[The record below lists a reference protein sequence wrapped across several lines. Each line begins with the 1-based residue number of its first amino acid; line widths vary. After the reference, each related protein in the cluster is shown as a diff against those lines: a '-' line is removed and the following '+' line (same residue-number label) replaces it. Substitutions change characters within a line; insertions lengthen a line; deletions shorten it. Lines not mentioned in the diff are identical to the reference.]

1 MDRTQTS
8 GLVVS
13 GLAQVALGALT
24 GIPYA
29 IATYKP
35 ELLSTLRVRAPH
47 RVRQL
52 HLDLVMMGGLVT
64 ATGAAVPRIPRVVAV
79 ALAVGCWTNALAFAP
94 PAIKPSIENAPAF
107 VRWSPP
113 RSCPHPPAGPRSPR
127 SRRADGARPRAG
139 GAGIGRRYE
148 PSRPRW
154 WERASVDPQAP
165 LRRADQAEAG
175 ARARADARLVLISA
189 RASCP
194 RKGLGDAVAGLAR

>member
-64 ATGAAVPRIPRVVAV
+64 ATGAAVPRIPRVVAIP
-79 ALAVGCWTNALAFAP
+79 LAVGCWTNALAFAP
-94 PAIKPSIENAPAF
+94 PAIKPAIEYSPAF
-107 VRWSPP
+107 
-113 RSCPHPPAGPRSPR
+113 
-127 SRRADGARPRAG
+127 RALVA
-139 GAGIGRRYE
+139 
-148 PSRPRW
+148 
-154 WERASVDPQAP
+154 ASFVTT
-165 LRRADQAEAG
+165 
-175 ARARADARLVLISA
+175 SA
-189 RASCP
+189 SW
-194 RKGLGDAVAGLAR
+194 LAVATIAARRWRATASGRGGNRKAV

>member
-1 MDRTQTS
+1 VS

-35 ELLSTLRVRAPH
+35 ELLSALRVRAPH

-52 HLDLVMMGGLVT
+52 HLDLVMMGGLVA

-94 PAIKPSIENAPAF
+94 PAIKPSIERSPAF
-107 VRWSPP
+107 
-113 RSCPHPPAGPRSPR
+113 
-127 SRRADGARPRAG
+127 RAVVA
-139 GAGIGRRYE
+139 
-148 PSRPRW
+148 
-154 WERASVDPQAP
+154 ASFATT
-165 LRRADQAEAG
+165 
-175 ARARADARLVLISA
+175 SA
-189 RASCP
+189 SW
-194 RKGLGDAVAGLAR
+194 LAVAAIAARRWRTTASGRGGNPKAV